1 MATND
6 LEEDILV
13 AIDED
18 NIDEFIALTNKFKN
32 WTEYLIKD
40 EKEYFI
46 HYALSKSNNNF
57 FKKIIK
63 FFFIFL
69 ILFCSNFRK

>member
-13 AIDED
+13 TIEED
-18 NIDEFIALTNKFKN
+18 NIDEFIELSNKFKN
-32 WTEYLIKD
+32 WGEYLIKD

-46 HYALSKSNNNF
+46 HYALSKY
-57 FKKIIK
+57 IK
-63 FFFIFL
+63 
-69 ILFCSNFRK
+69 